1 MDYSNYELLKGN
13 EFPKKSETNK
23 LREKFISNY
32 CNKLGWDKNNL
43 TIEQL
48 EQIKKHKEFH
58 NPELLLS

>member
-13 EFPKKSETNK
+13 EFP
-23 LREKFISNY
+23 Y
-32 CNKLGWDKNNL
+32 CNKLGWDENNL